1 MPIRAR
7 LINIKYISD
16 VFLKFRIFEA
26 YESKIVNIPYSLCC
40 PKIRQNSLFN
50 IVSYKNKLIL
60 TKGKRICN
68 HHMKLIKK
76 RIFNYRLITDSP
88 NFHIKEIKIEKTLKS
103 FYKVLQKVLISESKN
118 KDLNNQEN
126 LLENKTKILQEYDI
140 LFYIHGGGFLA
151 QSTESVVGFLSE

>member
-1 MPIRAR
+1 
-7 LINIKYISD
+7 
-16 VFLKFRIFEA
+16 
-26 YESKIVNIPYSLCC
+26 
-40 PKIRQNSLFN
+40 
-50 IVSYKNKLIL
+50 
-60 TKGKRICN
+60 
-68 HHMKLIKK
+68 MKLIKK

-118 KDLNNQEN
+118 KNLYNQEN
-126 LLENKTKILQEYDI
+126 LYGNATKILPEYDV